1 MRVKEENKY
10 LRIFVDAGG
19 CSGFQYNFEMVEKI
33 DEEQDYIFEKD
44 DIQLLMDSITLS
56 MLNNCTV
63 DYTIE
68 MIRSSFEII
77 ANPNAELGC
86 SCGTSF
92 SPKNM

>member
-1 MRVKEENKY
+1 MIPEKELSK
-10 LRIFVDAGG
+10 
-19 CSGFQYNFEMVEKI
+19 
-33 DEEQDYIFEKD
+33 EQDYVYQKDGLMVVID
-44 DIQLLMDSITLS
+44 DITMD
-56 MLNNCTV
+56 MVNQCTV
-63 DYTIE
+63 DYKVE